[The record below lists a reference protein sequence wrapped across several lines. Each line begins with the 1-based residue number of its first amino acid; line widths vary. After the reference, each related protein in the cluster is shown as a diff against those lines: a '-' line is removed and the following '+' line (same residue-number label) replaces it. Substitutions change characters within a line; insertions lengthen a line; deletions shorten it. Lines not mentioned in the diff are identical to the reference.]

1 LDSRAAATLIIADF
15 GLRIADSYS
24 QSAIRNPQSEI
35 PMSTFLEKLFGLD
48 GQVAVVIGGTGVLGG
63 ELCKGL
69 AQAGAHVVVAGRSA
83 ERGQACVEAIG
94 KLGGTATFIDVDACS
109 RESVAALLQKTLDG
123 HGRVDALVNCA
134 GVNSPTPYFD
144 ITDEEFHRIISTNLL
159 ATHLG
164 CQIFGK
170 HMVDA
175 GCGTI
180 LNIGSVT
187 SYRPLSRVFIY
198 SASKAGVLNLTQN
211 VAREFAPHGVR
222 VNCLCPGFFPAEQNR
237 KILDKSRVES
247 ILRHTPMGRLGDGP
261 ELVGAAL
268 LLLAPVAGSFITG
281 EAIYVDGGF
290 TAMTI

>member
-1 LDSRAAATLIIADF
+1 
-15 GLRIADSYS
+15 
-24 QSAIRNPQSEI
+24 
-35 PMSTFLEKLFGLD
+35 MSNYLQKLFGFD

-69 AQAGAHVVVAGRSA
+69 AHAGAFVVVAGRSA
-83 ERGQACVEAIG
+83 ERGQACVEAIQ
-94 KLGGTATFIDVDACS
+94 KLGGQASFAEVDACQ
-109 RESVAALLQKTLDG
+109 RQSVQFLLDSVLG
-123 HGRVDALVNCA
+123 EHGRVDALVNCA
-134 GVNSPTPYFD
+134 GVTSPTPYFD
-144 ITDEEFHRIISTNLL
+144 ITDDEFARIINGNLF

-164 CQIFGK
+164 CQVFGK
-170 HMVDA
+170 HMVEA
-175 GCGTI
+175 GRGAI

-211 VAREFAPHGVR
+211 VARELAPHGVR

-237 KILDKSRVES
+237 KILDKSRVDS

-268 LLLAPVAGSFITG
+268 LLLSPVAGSFITG

>member
-1 LDSRAAATLIIADF
+1 
-15 GLRIADSYS
+15 
-24 QSAIRNPQSEI
+24 
-35 PMSTFLEKLFGLD
+35 MSDYLQNLFGLD
-48 GQVAVVIGGTGVLGG
+48 GKVAVVIGGTGVLGG
-63 ELCKGL
+63 ELCSGL
-69 AQAGAHVVVAGRSA
+69 AQAGARVVVAGRSA
-83 ERGQACVEAIG
+83 ERGGERVAAIQ
-94 KLGGTATFIDVDACS
+94 KLGGTATFADVDAS
-109 RESVAALLQKTLDG
+109 DRASVKSLLERTLDQ
-123 HGRVDALVNCA
+123 HQRVDALVNCA
-134 GVNSPTPYFD
+134 GVNSSTPFFD
-144 ITDEEFHRIISTNLL
+144 ISDEEFTRIISTNLL

-164 CQIFGK
+164 CQVFGK

-175 GCGTI
+175 GGGAI

-198 SASKAGVLNLTQN
+198 SASKSAVLNLTQN

-247 ILRHTPMGRLGDGP
+247 ILRHTPMGRLGDAP
-261 ELVGAAL
+261 ELIGAAL
-268 LLLAPVAGSFITG
+268 LLLSPVAGSFITG